1 MFARICIQVK
11 EGRMVDC
18 FSTAITNRSGRP
30 MEAALLI
37 RDNDTP
43 TTVCIDPCIFTDGF
57 ESGDTS
63 AWSSMVQ

>member
-1 MFARICIQVK
+1 
-11 EGRMVDC
+11 MVDC

-37 RDNDTP
+37 RHNDTP